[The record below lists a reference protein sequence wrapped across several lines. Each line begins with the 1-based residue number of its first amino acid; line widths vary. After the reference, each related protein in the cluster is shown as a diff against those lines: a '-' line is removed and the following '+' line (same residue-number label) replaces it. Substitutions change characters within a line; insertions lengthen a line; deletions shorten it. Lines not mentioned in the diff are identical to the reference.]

1 MVLVAVGL
9 LLEAVCRQLPYQVN
23 LNGVYRTGFTG
34 CWFAE
39 AGETVTLCEE
49 DTGRFP
55 AQTFPKAKGDACRVL
70 FVGGSSVRLPGHR
83 GWPERSTIGALPV
96 EVINVG
102 VPGATSLAT
111 TLRTQAALRYEPDVI
126 VVYEGHN
133 DLAQWSFGSG
143 EDVVQR
149 DQRLARVV
157 LTLERSA
164 VFRTLSWVAER
175 SRVQRKRELVEGLR
189 VSAAVVRPEEGP
201 IIAAEVLANFTALV
215 EAAGAVPVILVV
227 PISNPG
233 KAPIATVTDTDLRRG
248 KRVDEQVLA
257 ADRLFVA
264 GDAQSALAASE
275 IALLADNTH
284 AGAWWVK
291 SRALQALGRGPQAV
305 VAYGQA
311 RRFDAIPL
319 RSTPAVDDAIRA
331 VPADE
336 LIDLPVLLGADGG
349 LVSEA
354 LFTDMV
360 HLSGVGHGEV
370 ARIVSQRVQARC
382 AALSARR

>member
-1 MVLVAVGL
+1 MVLVAVGGA
-9 LLEAVCRQLPYQVN
+9 LEAVCRQLPYQVN

-39 AGETVTLCEE
+39 DGETVTLCEE

-55 AQTFPKAKGDACRVL
+55 PQTFPKHKGDACRVL

-83 GWPERSTIGALPV
+83 GWPERSTIGELPV
-96 EVINVG
+96 EVVNVG

-111 TLRTQAALRYEPDVI
+111 TLRAQAALRYEPDVI

-143 EDVVQR
+143 EDIVLR
-149 DQRLARVV
+149 DQRLARAV

-164 VFRTLSWVAER
+164 FFRTLSWVAEL
-175 SRVQRKRELVEGLR
+175 SKPQRKRELVEGLR
-189 VSAAVVRPEEGP
+189 VSAAVVRPEEAP

-215 EAAGAVPVILVV
+215 EAAGDVPVIQVV

-233 KAPIATVTDTDLRRG
+233 KAPIATVTDTDFQRG

-257 ADRLFVA
+257 ADRLFEA
-264 GDAQSALAASE
+264 GDAGSALAATE

-291 SRALQALGRGPQAV
+291 SRALQVLGRGPEAV
-305 VAYGQA
+305 VAYGNA
-311 RRFDAIPL
+311 RRLDAMPL

-331 VPADE
+331 VAADE
-336 LIDLPVLLGADGG
+336 LIDLPLLLGADGG
-349 LVSEA
+349 LVPEA
-354 LFTDMV
+354 FFTDMV
-360 HLSGVGHGEV
+360 HLSGAGHGEL
-370 ARIVSQRVQARC
+370 ARIVSARVQEWC
-382 AALSARR
+382 GRR

>member
-1 MVLVAVGL
+1 MVLVAVAGT
-9 LLEAVCRQLPYQVN
+9 LEAVCRQLPYQVN

-39 AGETVTLCEE
+39 DGETVTLCEE

-55 AQTFPKAKGDACRVL
+55 AQTFPKKKGDACRVL

-96 EVINVG
+96 EVVNVG

-111 TLRTQAALRYEPDVI
+111 TLRAQAALRYEPDVM

-157 LTLERSA
+157 LTLQQSA
-164 VFRTLSWVAER
+164 FFRTLSWVAELWKPL
-175 SRVQRKRELVEGLR
+175 RKREMVEGLR
-189 VSAAVVRPEEGP
+189 VSAAVVRAEEAP
-201 IIAAEVLANFTALV
+201 LIAAEVLANFTALV
-215 EAAGAVPVILVV
+215 QAAGDVPVIQVV

-233 KAPIATVTDTDLRRG
+233 KAPIATVTDTDFARG

-257 ADRLFVA
+257 AYRLFES
-264 GDAQSALAASE
+264 GDSGSALAASE
-275 IALLADNTH
+275 LALVADKTH
-284 AGAWWVK
+284 AGGWWVK
-291 SRALQALGRGPQAV
+291 SRALQALGRGPEAV
-305 VAYGQA
+305 IAYGNA
-311 RRFDAIPL
+311 RTFDAMPL
-319 RSTPAVDDAIRA
+319 RTTPAVDDAIRA

-336 LIDLPVLLGADGG
+336 RIDLPLLLGAAGG
-349 LVSEA
+349 LVPEA

-360 HLSGVGHGEV
+360 HLSGAGHGEL
-370 ARIVSQRVQARC
+370 ARIVSASVQGWC
-382 AALSARR
+382 AKR